1 MIWLPTIEQVL
12 RIHDRLIERTGGSS
26 GLRDVGLVESAIIRA
41 SAGYDDVELYPST
54 SQKAAAVGLGLIC
67 NHGFVDGNKRVGV
80 VVMLLIL
87 TKNGIDL
94 SYTQQEL
101 IDLGLNAAQGKLAV
115 ADVANWI
122 ERHAVPS
129 DRK

>member
-41 SAGYDDVELYPST
+41 SAGYDDVVLYPST
-54 SQKAAAVGLGLIC
+54 PQKAAAVGLGLIC

-101 IDLGLNAAQGKLAV
+101 VDLGLNAAQGKLAV
-115 ADVANWI
+115 ADVADWI

-129 DRK
+129 DRN